1 MLNWISKTLAL
12 ACLGLGFPL
21 SSVAAEGAPNLEPL
35 QGKWSV
41 TKTNRENQRYSQVL
55 EITQDKFTFQI
66 VGDDAQVRM
75 FAKGTAQ
82 AEKAGPVAVL
92 KLSNLQGGRSA
103 DELAPVDD
111 TRAIVFTVREG
122 KLFLASN
129 FDKERANENP
139 GVDVYVRVETPKAA
153 ASASSR
159 EDKLLGN
166 WKVDVSLADQ
176 NIDYGLRIARAD
188 GKLAVTLISPRSG
201 EYKAKS
207 VTYQNEEL
215 VMEFERE
222 IQGNNVTLI
231 YKGKLSG
238 DAFSGT
244 VTAKGF
250 EDQYSGQWKARKN

>member
-1 MLNWISKTLAL
+1 MLKLISSSLVPV
-12 ACLGLGFPL
+12 CLCLIGVPP
-21 SSVAAEGAPNLEPL
+21 SRAAEGVPSLERL

-55 EITQDKFTFQI
+55 EITQDKFAFQF
-66 VGDDAQVRM
+66 VGDDAQVRL

-82 AEKAGPVAVL
+82 AEKAGPFDVL
-92 KLSNLQGGRSA
+92 KFSNIQGGRSA
-103 DELAPVDD
+103 EELAPVDD
-111 TRAIVFTVREG
+111 TRAAVFTVREG

-129 FDKERANENP
+129 FDKERANEIP

-176 NIDYGLRIARAD
+176 NIDYGLRITRAD

-207 VTYQNEEL
+207 VAYQAGEL
-215 VMEFERE
+215 VIEFDRE

-231 YKGKLSG
+231 YKGKLAG
-238 DAFSGT
+238 DALSGT

-250 EDQYSGQWKARKN
+250 EDQYSGQWKAKKN